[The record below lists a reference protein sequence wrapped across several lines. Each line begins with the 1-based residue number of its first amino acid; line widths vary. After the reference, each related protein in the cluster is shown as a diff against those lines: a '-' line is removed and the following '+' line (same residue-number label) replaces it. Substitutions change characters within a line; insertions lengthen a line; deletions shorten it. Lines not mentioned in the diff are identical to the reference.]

1 MKFEVHLKFGCFI
14 QMSWTF
20 LGQDPNDHTKEY
32 LSLWEHGNS
41 LLLLFYVFAFFY
53 LFYLLLFLPLS
64 CLLRMEQLWGLQFPH
79 GSSESQNSER
89 LKAEQSIISSA
100 FTFLCWNYFFQRFY
114 IHIYCKETTF
124 YLCFQATTQTAGKMS
139 WVRKERVIE
148 CTEYLTWWVIKFTY
162 LVRQNIGLSVG

>member
-1 MKFEVHLKFGCFI
+1 MTSPRSIFLCERMGILCCCF
-14 QMSWTF
+14 STF
-20 LGQDPNDHTKEY
+20 L
-32 LSLWEHGNS
+32 
-41 LLLLFYVFAFFY
+41 LFSTFFTFCFFY
-53 LFYLLLFLPLS
+53 HWAAYWEW
-64 CLLRMEQLWGLQFPH
+64 EQLWGLQFPH
-79 GSSESQNSER
+79 RSSESQNSER